1 MALTAGNVRVA
12 GTGNVFKA
20 PAGTALATD
29 HTTALNA
36 AFKDLGYYTED
47 GFKMNISKSST
58 DIKAHNG
65 DVVRTVTNEHK
76 VTFDLTMM
84 EWNLEAAKAEFGST
98 NVVVATGTT
107 IKVNSTAGDRGPF
120 VLEAVDGATKMRI
133 VIPDGQIVTDSQEV
147 TFNNTSSIN
156 FPLSIVA
163 YPDGTGNKAYI
174 YTTALT

>member
-20 PAGTALATD
+20 PSGTALVTD

-47 GFKMNISKSST
+47 GFKMNVSKSST

-65 DVVRTVTNEHK
+65 DVVLTVPNEHK

-84 EWNLEAAKAEFGST
+84 EWNLEAAKAAFGSS
-98 NVVVATGTT
+98 NVTVATGTT
-107 IKVNSTAGDRGPF
+107 INVNSSAGDRGPF
-120 VLEAVDGATKMRI
+120 VLEAADGATKMRI